1 MDKFDEIF
9 AELEAVRNET
19 NSFVYRHPITGET
32 KEGIGKAPLNWGEYP
47 TGIEAGTT
55 EANDYDAFR
64 SNYLPLPHVMME
76 GDLGEESK
84 LSLTS
89 PEVISMSQNMPE
101 GSQLN
106 DVNWISASTMLYNY
120 LHPNAKPFGS
130 TETREIYKG
139 VKQSGYPVENAQ
151 LENAEAYATWGINF
165 MTAFDYNFT
174 ALAFN
179 AGKLSNAPPEVAK
192 AMYYLM
198 ETADR
203 SGMTLKNFG
212 KGALAMATDP
222 FNLGVLA
229 TFGIGV
235 AGKYAGQQMTRMA
248 FKELLKKIILSA
260 PTKSSMAVGAEAGFL
275 TMADNLA
282 RQNVKIDANVQD
294 KIDPVEAG
302 TSAVIGS
309 VLGDRLTA
317 GMPSLLE
324 GGRRLLV
331 RGGKEAD
338 NYLANNPDTGTT
350 LNMGA
355 DPTIPIAEGLSTIG
369 KALDNTTPK
378 VDQDELGFYSKALE
392 VTKGL
397 KQEKGS
403 GQQFKSMLIK
413 NGVKQDELDWLG
425 LDEVLSKDKVTKAE
439 IEQHINDNRIRISED
454 VAEVDETAKE
464 MDFSASEENVRLDD
478 LALEKGVIPNQLKAT
493 YTAEEAYGDAYL
505 ADRASEILED
515 HNANLSEF
523 DPPMTESRAMELAV
537 DEYYDNPIRFYED
550 KNTGYV
556 ISGNDDLG
564 YSIYRNKEESFN
576 WENRLDTDGDD
587 LYSLN
592 EAEIQAQAIAH
603 ETGDIDL
610 YGRGARW
617 RDYTVDEGQT
627 GENYREIKLILDNS
641 KEGDFYEPAH
651 FDEENILAHIRT
663 TDRVSDDGSKVLFI
677 EEIQSDWGQQGRR
690 DGFKLTNKEYK
701 DLEIEIKKLKA
712 DHIKEINSF
721 TIKQG
726 DKQIPFADF
735 YFARIK
741 EMAVSEY
748 DKIMAKKINN
758 DGLQQHFINELSS
771 GFIYKNG
778 KQIDGQNIN
787 ILEKAQKS
795 YETLNSTEAK
805 KYNKVPQAP
814 FVNDTNKWTALT
826 IKRLMAKASEEG
838 YDYIAFSAGKFHVD
852 RWNKPALATYYDK
865 VLPSV
870 ISKVVGKI
878 DKDSITNVTMRHSTY
893 YEDTGYKIYS
903 DLDGFPQ
910 LAIKITPEIK
920 DTVSKGQAL
929 FSAGGLIGAGT
940 LNTQGENS
948 EVMNGNT

>member
-1 MDKFDEIF
+1 MDKFDETY

-32 KEGIGKAPLNWGEYP
+32 KEGIGEAPLNWGEYP

-76 GDLGEESK
+76 GNLGEESK

-139 VKQSGYPVENAQ
+139 VKQAGYPVENAQ

-235 AGKYAGQQMTRMA
+235 AGKYAGQQMTRMG
-248 FKELLKKIILSA
+248 FKELLKKTILSA

-282 RQNVKIDANVQD
+282 RQNVKVEAKVQD
-294 KIDPVEAG
+294 GIDPVEAG

-350 LNMGA
+350 LNMGV
-355 DPTIPIAEGLSTIG
+355 DPTRPIAEGLSKIG
-369 KALDNTTPK
+369 KALDETTPK

-439 IEQHINDNRIRISED
+439 IEQHINDNRITISED
-454 VAEVDETAKE
+454 VAEVNEAQNSL
-464 MDFSASEENVRLDD
+464 DFSASEENVRLDD
-478 LALEKGVIPNQLKAT
+478 LALKKGVIPNQLKAT
-493 YTAEEAYGDAYL
+493 YTAEEAYGDGYL

-556 ISGNDDLG
+556 ISGNDELG
-564 YSIYRNKEESFN
+564 YSIFKNKAESFN
-576 WENRLDTDGDD
+576 HKNRLDEGQDGI
-587 LYSLN
+587 YSLN
-592 EAEIQAQAIAH
+592 EAEIQAEMIAN
-603 ETGDIDL
+603 EYGDIEA
-610 YGRGARW
+610 YGSGARW
-617 RDYTVDEGQT
+617 RDYTVDNGET
-627 GENYREIKLILDNS
+627 GDNYQETKLILDNS
-641 KEGDFYEPAH
+641 KEGYFNEPAH
-651 FDEENILAHIRT
+651 YDEDNILASIRH
-663 TDRVSDDGSKVLFI
+663 TDRIADDGSKVLFI
-677 EEIQSDWGQQGRR
+677 EEIQSDWGQQGRQR
-690 DGFKLTNKEYK
+690 GFKLTNKEYL
-701 DLEIEIKKLKA
+701 DNEIKIEKLKSE
-712 DHIKEINSF
+712 HEKQVNNF
-721 TIKQG
+721 TFKDG
-726 DKQIPFADF
+726 DKQIPFADW
-735 YFARIK
+735 YYARRK
-741 EMAVSEY
+741 EMAVSEH
-748 DKIMAKKINN
+748 DKIMA
-758 DGLQQHFINELSS
+758 DGKNYRSLDNAFEDQVRTGYVYQ
-771 GFIYKNG
+771 NG
-778 KQIDGQNIN
+778 KQIIINPQIPFEQNVPN
-787 ILEKAQKS
+787 
-795 YETLNSTEAK
+795 YK
-805 KYNKVPQAP
+805 KIRDVYSEISRAEIQRNNRVPQAP
-814 FVNDTNKWTALT
+814 FVNDTKKWTALT
-826 IKRLMAKASEEG
+826 IKRLMAKAEEEG
-838 YDYIAFSAGKFHVD
+838 YDSIAFSAGIIHAK
-852 RWNKPALATYYDK
+852 RWNKQELKTYYDK
-865 VLPSV
+865 ILPSV
-870 ISKVVGKI
+870 INKEVGKI
-878 DKDSITNVTMRHSTY
+878 DNSSIGTVTMMKGNRSS
-893 YEDTGYKIYS
+893 E
-903 DLDGFPQ
+903 LDDFPQ
-910 LAIKITPEIK
+910 LAIRLTPKVK

-929 FSAGGLIGAGT
+929 FSAGGLLGAGT
-940 LNTQGENS
+940 LSTQGENS